1 MFKVK
6 RKLGGPK
13 NIQKSEHTFIK
24 LYTALFSGHV
34 KRKENEKQQIDL
46 LILKISES
54 RYNCSYEKENQVV

>member
-24 LYTALFSGHV
+24 EHIALFCVCV
-34 KRKENEKQQIDL
+34 KINENEKQHINFY
-46 LILKISES
+46 ILKISETG
-54 RYNCSYEKENQVV
+54 YNCSYEKENPVA